1 MSGEGSITYK
11 IMLDSALED
20 PDPEAICG
28 EVIRVSGVQAA
39 GTKPLAF
46 GMKYIEAVCKIED
59 GEGKVDQLED
69 ALKAIEGVG
78 ELEVL
83 ERGRLM

>member
-1 MSGEGSITYK
+1 MSGEVSITYK
-11 IMLDSALED
+11 IMLDSSMED
-20 PDPEAICG
+20 PDAEAICQ
-28 EVIRVSGVQAA
+28 EIVRVLGVQAA

-59 GEGKVDQLED
+59 GEGKVDALED
-69 ALKAIEGVG
+69 ALKAITGVG

-83 ERGRLM
+83 EMGRLM

>member
-1 MSGEGSITYK
+1 MSGEVSITYK
-11 IMLDSALED
+11 VMLDSSMED
-20 PDPEAICG
+20 PNAEEICE

-59 GEGKVDQLED
+59 GEGKVDELED
-69 ALKAIEGVG
+69 ALKAIDGVG

-83 ERGRLM
+83 EMGRLM